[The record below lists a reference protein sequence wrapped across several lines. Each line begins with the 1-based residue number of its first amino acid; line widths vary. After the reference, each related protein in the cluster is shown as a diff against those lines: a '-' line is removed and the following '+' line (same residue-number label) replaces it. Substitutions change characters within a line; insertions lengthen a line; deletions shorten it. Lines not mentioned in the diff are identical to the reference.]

1 MSAAKLRVLLV
12 DDDPAILRMLKV
24 CLERAGY
31 EVDQAHDGG
40 QALEAIEAQC
50 PDFLITDWEMPV
62 VNGLELCRRVRDLSL
77 PRYVYI
83 LVVSI
88 YSAPDEII
96 HGLEAGAD
104 DFVVKPVHTGE
115 LLARLRSGA
124 RRLALEHRLQHSSRT
139 DSLTGLM
146 NQAAFYDSLE
156 KEWHRAGRYHLPL
169 SCVMLDL
176 DYFKRIN
183 DTHGH
188 LVGDLVLRAV
198 GKLLQAGGRGSDS
211 LCRYGGEEFCAFLPE
226 TDEAQAA
233 LWAERLRGHLAELT
247 IPAAGQE
254 IRITGSFGVAQRHD
268 GLQKSG
274 DLVDQADQALLCAK
288 QSGRDRVIRHSLLGN
303 TPEAELLRGGIYQ
316 TLFRGI
322 TARDVMRPM
331 AACLRENEPI
341 DTAAEFFVRARI
353 NSWPVVDAGGRL
365 VGILSEKDVIAAMA
379 SLDCWRSRISR
390 YMRPHV
396 ISYEEDTPLA
406 TIYEFLSRVSIRRI
420 VIVRGACPT
429 GTISRGTL
437 LRWFRNLLRA
447 RGLADPGS
455 IADSCGDLAAQE
467 TRQRLTETAHE
478 LSHQAAELEEDL
490 DHLVDPLS
498 ATVGRATQIETL
510 INDLLA
516 FSRTADSRDAN
527 RCPGEPGAIAL
538 VTSEQEKLEQQNR

>member
-1 MSAAKLRVLLV
+1 MSPAKLRVLLV
-12 DDDPAILRMLKV
+12 DDDPGTLRMLTVWLKK
-24 CLERAGY
+24 AGY
-31 EVDQAHDGG
+31 EVDQAQDGA
-40 QALEAIEAQC
+40 QALEALEAQC

-62 VNGLELCRRVRDLSL
+62 LNGLQLCQRVRERSL

-83 LVVSI
+83 LVVSV

-104 DFVVKPVHTGE
+104 DFLVKPVHPGE
-115 LLARLRSGA
+115 LLARLRAGA
-124 RRLALEHRLQHSSRT
+124 RRLALEHRLQQSSRT

-146 NQAAFYDSLE
+146 NQAAFYDALE
-156 KEWHRAGRYHLPL
+156 KEWHRAGRYRLPM

-176 DYFKRIN
+176 DFFKRIN

-198 GKLLQAGGRGSDS
+198 GKLLQAGGRASDS
-211 LCRYGGEEFCAFLPE
+211 LCRFGGEEFCAFLPE

-233 LWAERLRGHLAELT
+233 LWAERLRGRLADLT

-274 DLVDQADQALLCAK
+274 DLVDLADQALLCAK

-303 TPEAELLRGGIYQ
+303 SPEAELLRGGIYQ
-316 TLFRGI
+316 TLFQGI

-331 AACLRENEPI
+331 VACLRENEPI

-353 NSWPVVDAGGRL
+353 NSWPVVDAGGRM
-365 VGILSEKDVIAAMA
+365 VGILSEKDVITAMA
-379 SLDCWRSRISR
+379 SLDCWRSPISR

-396 ISYEEDTPLA
+396 ISYQEDTPLA
-406 TIYEFLSRVSIRRI
+406 TIYEFLCRVSIRRI

-447 RGLADPGS
+447 RGLVEQGS
-455 IADSCGDLAAQE
+455 SSDTGFALAALE
-467 TRQRLTETAHE
+467 TRQRLAETAHE
-478 LSHQAAELEEDL
+478 LSHQAAELEQDL
-490 DHLVDPLS
+490 GQEGDPLA

-510 INDLLA
+510 VDDLLA
-516 FSRTADSRDAN
+516 FSRDAC
-527 RCPGEPGAIAL
+527 RSPGQPGAAPL
-538 VTSEQEKLEQQNR
+538 AVDSQG